1 MTDRIRLLPLD
12 EEPAENR
19 DKWKITPLFTG
30 GLGGPQMVLMT
41 LPAEEEEQD
50 RSEERRVGKSVN

>member
-30 GLGGPQMVLMT
+30 GLGAPHLGLFPR
-41 LPAEEEEQD
+41 PAE
-50 RSEERRVGKSVN
+50 

>member
-12 EEPAENR
+12 EEPTENR
-19 DKWKITPLFTG
+19 DKWRITPLFTG

-41 LPAEEEEQD
+41 LPAED
-50 RSEERRVGKSVN
+50 EERDPNP